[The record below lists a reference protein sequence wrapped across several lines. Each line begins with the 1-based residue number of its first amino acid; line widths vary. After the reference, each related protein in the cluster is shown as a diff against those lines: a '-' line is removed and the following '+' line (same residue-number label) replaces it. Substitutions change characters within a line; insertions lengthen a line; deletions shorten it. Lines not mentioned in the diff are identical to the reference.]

1 MPKHYK
7 EMMVEIINKMPV
19 DESNLRYSVKFAY
32 KKGGKI
38 ANAFYKNKPD
48 AEKFMKSVIA
58 KGGKA
63 ILTTEDAPANAV
75 AHGGVDMAPNARHPL
90 TKSHTKYQKK
100 NKEAENV
107 LKDLIM
113 KRMGTNVKEH
123 NDNNNV
129 VLKGVL
135 NTLDKLDEK
144 IDKLSGVIRE
154 EVKIV
159 EEDRKKTIREK
170 SKV

>member
-7 EMMVEIINKMPV
+7 EMMDEIINKI
-19 DESNLRYSVKFAY
+19 D
-32 KKGGKI
+32 
-38 ANAFYKNKPD
+38 
-48 AEKFMKSVIA
+48 
-58 KGGKA
+58 
-63 ILTTEDAPANAV
+63 EDAPTNAV
-75 AHGGVDMAPNARHPL
+75 AHGGVDMAPNSKHPL
-90 TKSHTKYQKK
+90 TKSHNKYKK
-100 NKEAENV
+100 YNE
-107 LKDLIM
+107 KDTEELMRRTIM
-113 KRMGTNVKEH
+113 KKFGAKIKEN

-154 EVKIV
+154 EIKIEEPKVK
-159 EEDRKKTIREK
+159 KSIREK

>member
-7 EMMVEIINKMPV
+7 EMMDEIINKI
-19 DESNLRYSVKFAY
+19 D
-32 KKGGKI
+32 
-38 ANAFYKNKPD
+38 
-48 AEKFMKSVIA
+48 
-58 KGGKA
+58 
-63 ILTTEDAPANAV
+63 EDAPTNAV
-75 AHGGVDMAPNARHPL
+75 AHGGVDMAPNAKHSL
-90 TKSHTKYQKK
+90 TKSHNKYQKK
-100 NKEAENV
+100 NKDAENV

-113 KRMGTNVKEH
+113 KRMGSNVKEN

-135 NTLDKLDEK
+135 NTLDKLDER

-154 EVKIV
+154 EIKV
-159 EEDRKKTIREK
+159 EEEKIKPTIREK